1 MTTAA
6 KEPPQSVPIQSVT
19 IQQPVSSHPSSML
32 TGQLQPMMGNQFAI
46 QQPVLSNG
54 AANTGLSLG
63 FLGIVFT
70 MLGPFV
76 GGFTCLF
83 GWLFGLLGIIF
94 GHIGTARAGH
104 LGVGR
109 AQGITGFVLGY
120 ITLALYV
127 APILFLIAVFEGGW

>member
-1 MTTAA
+1 MTTGA
-6 KEPPQSVPIQSVT
+6 KQPPPSVT
-19 IQQPVSSHPSSML
+19 IQQPVSPQPSSML
-32 TGQLQPMMGNQFAI
+32 TGQLQPMTKNQFMI

-63 FLGIVFT
+63 FIGIILT
-70 MLGPFV
+70 ILGPFV

-94 GHIGTARAGH
+94 GHIGTARAGT

-120 ITLALYV
+120 ITLALYI
-127 APILFLIAVFEGGW
+127 APILFLIAVLEGNW